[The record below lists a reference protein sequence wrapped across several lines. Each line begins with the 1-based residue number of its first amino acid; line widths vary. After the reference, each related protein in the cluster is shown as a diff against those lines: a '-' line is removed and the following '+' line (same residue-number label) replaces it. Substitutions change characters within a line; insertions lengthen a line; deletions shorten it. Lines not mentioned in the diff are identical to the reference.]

1 MECVELRFSAAMTA
15 ERWLPGQIASR
26 IAPLLRR
33 VDAVLFS
40 ADERGEAGRM
50 SLIAFAVRI
59 VSAAIAFVSQVLLA
73 RWMGGFEYGIF
84 VLVWVS
90 MIIAGSL
97 SCFGFHTSV
106 IRFIPEY
113 REKGMLAELRG
124 VLVASRL
131 FVLVAST
138 VITALA
144 MAGVWLLS
152 DKIESYYV
160 VPFFLGMFCLPMLA
174 LSDVLQGLARANAWA
189 FQALVPTYI
198 VRPLLILLFMAA
210 AVVSGLAPTAET
222 AVSAAIAATYVTTI
236 AQLVRVTSRSDKR
249 IPAGPRT
256 ILLGYWLKISLPIFL
271 VESFFFLLTNAD
283 VLMVGFYMEPDHVAV
298 YFATVKTLALVH
310 FVYFSVKAGVA
321 QRYAHIAHGEPE
333 KLAGFA
339 RETVSWTFWPSL
351 LMGLVVLVLGKP
363 LLGMFGP
370 GFDEGYP
377 LLFLLV
383 AAVVARSAVGPCES
397 VLTMSGYQNVCA
409 MVYAATL
416 ALNIGLNVVF
426 IPTLGLW
433 GAAIA
438 TSAAMIFEATAL
450 SFTVWRKLGIVMV
463 LFIPV
468 RRTLEKA

>member
-1 MECVELRFSAAMTA
+1 MRFSAAMTA
-15 ERWLPGQIASR
+15 ERWLPGQIVSR
-26 IAPLLRR
+26 VTPLLRR
-33 VDAVLFS
+33 LDAILFS

-84 VLVWVS
+84 VLVWVT
-90 MIIAGSL
+90 MIIVGSL
-97 SCFGFHTSV
+97 SCFGFHTSI
-106 IRFIPEY
+106 IRFISEY

-131 FVLVAST
+131 FVLIAST
-138 VITALA
+138 AIAALGI
-144 MAGVWLLS
+144 AGVWLFS
-152 DKIESYYV
+152 GRIESYYI
-160 VPFFLGMFCLPMLA
+160 VPFGLGMFCLPMLA
-174 LSDVLQGLARANAWA
+174 LGDVLQGLARANSWA
-189 FQALVPTYI
+189 FSALVPTYI
-198 VRPLLILLFMAA
+198 IRPVLILVFMAA
-210 AVVSGLAPTAET
+210 AVMAGLAPTAET
-222 AVSAAIAATYVTTI
+222 AVIASIAATYVTTL
-236 AQLVRVTSRSDKR
+236 AQFVRVTSRANKR
-249 IPAGPRT
+249 IPAGPRNVR
-256 ILLGYWLKISLPIFL
+256 LGYWLRISLPIFL

-283 VLMVGFYMEPDHVAV
+283 VLMVGFYMAPDKVAV

-310 FVYFSVKAGVA
+310 FVYFAVKAGVA
-321 QRYAHIAHGEPE
+321 QRYAQIAHSEPE
-333 KLAGFA
+333 NLAVFA

-351 LMGLVVLVLGKP
+351 LMGILVLLFGQP
-363 LLGMFGP
+363 LIGMFGP

-383 AAVVARSAVGPCES
+383 TAVVARSAVGPCES
-397 VLTMSGYQNVCA
+397 LLTMSGYQNVCA
-409 MVYAATL
+409 VVYAATL
-416 ALNIGLNVVF
+416 ALNIGLNVVL

-438 TSAAMIFEATAL
+438 TSVAMIFEASAL

-468 RRTLEKA
+468 RRALEKA

>member
-1 MECVELRFSAAMTA
+1 MRFSAAMTA

-26 IAPLLRR
+26 ITPLLRR

-40 ADERGEAGRM
+40 PDERSEAGRM

-90 MIIAGSL
+90 MVIVGSL

-124 VLVASRL
+124 VLFASRL
-131 FVLVAST
+131 FVLIAST
-138 VITALA
+138 VIAA
-144 MAGVWLLS
+144 SGMAGVWFFS
-152 DKIESYYV
+152 GRIESYYV

-174 LSDVLQGLARANAWA
+174 LSDVLQGLARANSWA
-189 FQALVPTYI
+189 FSALVPTYI
-198 VRPLLILLFMAA
+198 VRPVLILVFMAA
-210 AVVSGLAPTAET
+210 ALLAGFAPTAET
-222 AVSAAIAATYVTTI
+222 AVLASIAATYVTTI
-236 AQLVRVTSRSDKR
+236 AQFARVASRADKR
-249 IPAGPRT
+249 VPAGPRS
-256 ILLGYWLKISLPIFL
+256 IQLNYWLKISLPIFL

-283 VLMVGFYMEPDHVAV
+283 VLMVGFYMEPDRVAV

-310 FVYFSVKAGVA
+310 FVYFAVKAGVA
-321 QRYAHIAHGEPE
+321 QRYAQIAHGEPE

-351 LMGLVVLVLGKP
+351 AMGLLVLLLGEP

-370 GFDEGYP
+370 GFDAGYP

-397 VLTMSGYQNVCA
+397 LLTMSGHQNVCA

-416 ALNIGLNVVF
+416 ALNIGLNVAL

-468 RRTLEKA
+468 RSAMEKA